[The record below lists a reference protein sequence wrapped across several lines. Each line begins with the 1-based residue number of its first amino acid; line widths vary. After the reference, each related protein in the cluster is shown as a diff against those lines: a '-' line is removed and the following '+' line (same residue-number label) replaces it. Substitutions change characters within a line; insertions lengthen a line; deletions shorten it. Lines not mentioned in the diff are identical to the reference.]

1 MEFERRRCR
10 QNFVQIAPLVDVV
23 FLLLLFFLLTY
34 HLGQEERIRVTLPQA
49 RSAEVPQPDRLP
61 VVTVTRDGEIY
72 CCEKKTDLP
81 SLRAAVSALREDGH
95 PDALRIRAD
104 REVPVGLLVQVI
116 DEVRLGGI
124 RNLSIATERR

>member
-1 MEFERRRCR
+1 MEFERRQRR
-10 QNFVQIAPLVDVV
+10 QSFVQVAPLVDVV

-49 RSAEVPQPDRLP
+49 RSAEVPQADSPP
-61 VVTVTRDGEIY
+61 AVAVTRDGEIF
-72 CCEKKTDLP
+72 CLGKRTDLV
-81 SLRAAVSALREDGH
+81 SLRAAVSALRKDGH